1 MSPLPAHPNLEYIK
15 KQAKQLLAAQRHGMA
30 QCCSFFR
37 CLHRFASSSDQ
48 EILSA
53 KVTLAEAQFVLAMH
67 YGFSSWAKLVEEVR
81 SRPSG
86 DAKSLEAVVER
97 SGVEIPEYAGAG
109 VPLAVV
115 AALNHAGIE
124 IDFMEFAAASGWAF
138 SFGYRYEDISPAFMA
153 VRGNPESN
161 GPMEVFAFLP
171 KQLGFDYEMARTQE
185 DHDKLW
191 SFVKRQVDA
200 GTPIMSE
207 HMDGGLITAYRDRE
221 GQRQLFFDATVAT
234 GWIDLDK
241 LQPYGVYTLVK
252 QRDSMPSDQIRSL
265 ALQRAVAM
273 GEAPAWRG
281 VPQGTAALRTYL
293 ADVRDE
299 TNAAVRSGCGPRR
312 RSWTARLEHWFL
324 RPLTTMERR
333 SPVTIA
339 TELKWVG
346 VNQRGSA

>member
-1 MSPLPAHPNLEYIK
+1 
-15 KQAKQLLAAQRHGMA
+15 
-30 QCCSFFR
+30 
-37 CLHRFASSSDQ
+37 
-48 EILSA
+48 
-53 KVTLAEAQFVLAMH
+53 
-67 YGFSSWAKLVEEVR
+67 
-81 SRPSG
+81 
-86 DAKSLEAVVER
+86 
-97 SGVEIPEYAGAG
+97 
-109 VPLAVV
+109 
-115 AALNHAGIE
+115 
-124 IDFMEFAAASGWAF
+124 
-138 SFGYRYEDISPAFMA
+138 
-153 VRGNPESN
+153 
-161 GPMEVFAFLP
+161 MEVFAFLP

-299 TNAAVRSGCGPRR
+299 TKHFRDTEEWFCWATFERLMARRCCEVWLRSSAKELDGEARALVLEAADNYGEAFACYDRYRTEVGGGEPTRLSLEERARTPDRIAV
-312 RSWTARLEHWFL
+312 TAEILERGIAAETAGL
-324 RPLTTMERR
+324 GALKRA
-333 SPVTIA
+333 VT
-339 TELKWVG
+339 V
-346 VNQRGSA
+346 